1 MDSES
6 KITARYL
13 RILSYSVLA
22 FTLAFL
28 INNVLTVWVD
38 WPGVKKIFSHYELFG
53 FKQKALQGSE
63 LNYGYLQIG
72 IYLICIAGVI
82 LYVFK
87 TYSQT
92 LEHDSEILSKFSAY
106 LVRSSFWAVFLVGV
120 ADFIISF
127 MVVERLW
134 EAIFSPEVKAFMVK
148 APERITFIHFPIILG
163 SFIIGYFT
171 KSVGF
176 IWLAVLVVLSEF
188 VIVLSRF
195 IFSYEQAFQGDLVRF
210 WYAALYL
217 FASAYALIHEGHV
230 RVDVLYS
237 SFSERKKAWT
247 NTIGSALLGVPL
259 CLIVIFYGLNGKAS
273 IINGPVVAFEV
284 TQQGSNGLY
293 LLYLMA
299 VYLAVFAVTMLLQF
313 TSYFMSS
320 SHKLLQDEEEMNI
333 SNVNKANDVSIE
345 NIESSSK

>member
-1 MDSES
+1 MSSENS
-6 KITARYL
+6 KISLYL
-13 RILSYSVLA
+13 RIASYSVLA

-28 INNVLTVWVD
+28 INNVLTVWID
-38 WPGVKKIFSHYELFG
+38 WPGVKKIFSHYEMFG
-53 FKQKALQGSE
+53 FKKKALDGST
-63 LNYGYLQIG
+63 LSYGFMQIG
-72 IYLICIAGVI
+72 VYLICIVAVI
-82 LYVFK
+82 IYVFK

-92 LEHDSEILSKFSAY
+92 LEQDSEILSKFSAY

-148 APERITFIHFPIILG
+148 SPERITFIHFPIILI
-163 SFIIGYFT
+163 SFVIGYFT

-176 IWLAVLVVLSEF
+176 IWLAVLVVVSEF
-188 VIVLSRF
+188 IIVLSRF

-247 NTIGSALLGVPL
+247 NLLGSALLGVPL
-259 CLIVIFYGLNGKAS
+259 VLIVLFLGLNGKAS

-313 TSYFMSS
+313 TSYFMGSS
-320 SHKLLQDEEEMNI
+320 YKILNSK
-333 SNVNKANDVSIE
+333 E
-345 NIESSSK
+345 N

>member
-1 MDSES
+1 MVTKNSNLS
-6 KITARYL
+6 LYI
-13 RILSYSVLA
+13 RIISYSVLA

-28 INNVLTVWVD
+28 INNVLTVWSD
-38 WPGVKKIFSHYELFG
+38 WTGIKKIFSHHEMFG
-53 FKQKALQGSE
+53 FKKKALEGSD
-63 LNYGYLQIG
+63 LNYGYMQIG
-72 IYLICIAGVI
+72 LYLICIAAVVF
-82 LYVFK
+82 YVFK

-92 LEHDSEILSKFSAY
+92 LEQDSKILSRFSAY

-120 ADFIISF
+120 ADFVISF

-134 EAIFSPEVKAFMVK
+134 EAIFSPEVKALMVK
-148 APERITFIHFPIILG
+148 APVRITYIHFPIILI
-163 SFIIGYFT
+163 SFVIGYFT

-176 IWLAVLVVLSEF
+176 IWLAVLVVVSEF

-237 SFSERKKAWT
+237 SFSEKKKAWT
-247 NTIGSALLGVPL
+247 NMIGSAVLGVPL
-259 CLIVIFYGLNGKAS
+259 TLIVIFLGLDGKAS

-299 VYLAVFAVTMLLQF
+299 VYPV
-313 TSYFMSS
+313 SYT
-320 SHKLLQDEEEMNI
+320 HLTLPTT
-333 SNVNKANDVSIE
+333 VDV
-345 NIESSSK
+345 

>member
-1 MDSES
+1 MSSENS
-6 KITARYL
+6 KMSLYL
-13 RILSYSVLA
+13 RIASYSVLA

-28 INNVLTVWVD
+28 INNVLTVWID
-38 WPGVKKIFSHYELFG
+38 WPGVKKIFSHYEMFG
-53 FKQKALQGSE
+53 FKKKALDGST
-63 LNYGYLQIG
+63 LSYGFMQIG
-72 IYLICIAGVI
+72 VYLICIVAVI
-82 LYVFK
+82 IYVFK

-92 LEHDSEILSKFSAY
+92 LERDSEILSNFSAY

-148 APERITFIHFPIILG
+148 SPERITFIHFPIILI
-163 SFIIGYFT
+163 SFVIGYFT

-176 IWLAVLVVLSEF
+176 IWLAVLVVVSEF
-188 VIVLSRF
+188 IIVLSRF

-247 NTIGSALLGVPL
+247 NLLGSALLGVPL
-259 CLIVIFYGLNGKAS
+259 VLIVLFLGLNGKAS

-313 TSYFMSS
+313 TSYFMGS
-320 SHKLLQDEEEMNI
+320 SHKILNG
-333 SNVNKANDVSIE
+333 KE
-345 NIESSSK
+345 N